1 MRVLV
6 TGAAGFIGS
15 ALSINLL
22 HRGDEVVG
30 IDNHNDYYDPGLKEA
45 RLARHVNHLNY
56 THIRMDIEDGKAVAE
71 IFKEHQFDRVVN
83 LAAQAGV
90 RYSIENP
97 LAYINTNM
105 VGFGHI
111 LEGCRH
117 NNIEHL
123 VYASSSSVYGSN
135 TRMPFSIHDNVDH
148 PLSLYAA
155 SKKAN
160 ELMAHTYSH
169 LYDLPTTGLRFF
181 TVYGPWGRPDMA
193 LFKFTKSMLAGEKIP
208 VFNYGKHRRDFTYI
222 DDIVEGVIRVLD
234 RPAKPNPNWNGD
246 TPDSGTS
253 QAPWRIYNIG
263 NNSPVELL
271 DYIEAIE
278 EALGIKA
285 DKELLPLQL
294 GDVPDTYADV
304 DDLVKEFGYKPSMNV
319 KKGVESF
326 VNWFKEYHNL

>member
-1 MRVLV
+1 MKILV

-15 ALSINLL
+15 TLSIKLL
-22 HRGDEVVG
+22 DRGDEVFG
-30 IDNHNDYYDPGLKEA
+30 IDNHNDYYDPRLKEA
-45 RLARHVNHLNY
+45 RLARHINHKDY
-56 THIRMDIEDGKAVAE
+56 THIRMDITDERAVE
-71 IFKEHQFDRVVN
+71 ELFKEHQFDGVVN

-97 LAYINTNM
+97 LVYISTNM

-117 NNIEHL
+117 NNVSHL

-135 TRMPFSIHDNVDH
+135 TKMPFSIHDNVDH

-193 LFKFTKSMLAGEKIP
+193 LFKFTKAMLAGEKIQ

-222 DDIVEGVIRVLD
+222 DDIVKGIVLVLD
-234 RPAKPNPNWNGD
+234 RPAKANQYWSGN
-246 TPDSGTS
+246 TPDSGS
-253 QAPWRIYNIG
+253 SHAPWRVYNIG
-263 NNSPVELL
+263 NNSPVDLL

-278 EALGIKA
+278 YELGMKA
-285 DKELLPLQL
+285 EKELLPLQL

-304 DDLVKEFGYKPSMNV
+304 DDLVKEFDYKPSMGV
-319 KKGVESF
+319 KQGVKNF